1 MTWHLLAC
9 DPNRFK
15 IPASHR
21 IRAVSHDEFRDLAR
35 NLEEFWKDRAFIVRD
50 SVDLVVLRRLTGLKV
65 LRCSLD
71 GIEEI
76 NHEKLPKRL
85 ARGDFVLAFQPL
97 VDGMYVNWAY
107 DRADTARFKEMV
119 ATWVIEPSDGKY
131 LEPLRITSL
140 ARQFAALNNKIDRTI
155 ELLAQSKDGTGD
167 DENDKSEISH
177 FQSLLE
183 GFKQQKARLRKD
195 PVLCDIEKIKELL
208 DKQRESIKNMVNEIK
223 LISAKLTIEEA
234 AAVASA
240 EARSGNGGVPQAR
253 KSYADNEL
261 ECKRLVQSRSILEE
275 QIKDRSRTISDL
287 QKLVNEL
294 GGGGP

>member
-35 NLEEFWKDRAFIVRD
+35 NLEEFWKERAIIVRD

-140 ARQFAALNNKIDRTI
+140 ARQFATLNNKINRTI
-155 ELLAQSKDGTGD
+155 ELLAQSRTIQAMLRMT
-167 DENDKSEISH
+167 S
-177 FQSLLE
+177 
-183 GFKQQKARLRKD
+183 QKFLNSRICLRDSNRKRSD
-195 PVLCDIEKIKELL
+195 FERTRFFATLK
-208 DKQRESIKNMVNEIK
+208 RSKNYWTNSVN
-223 LISAKLTIEEA
+223 
-234 AAVASA
+234 
-240 EARSGNGGVPQAR
+240 
-253 KSYADNEL
+253 
-261 ECKRLVQSRSILEE
+261 QSRIW
-275 QIKDRSRTISDL
+275 RMR
-287 QKLVNEL
+287 
-294 GGGGP
+294 